1 MKFETIESK
10 TFIESP
16 KVPSLFS
23 APLLTSPN
31 GQATSHRYSTPTIS
45 FTAPD
50 LMSPQ
55 TPSFPLTP
63 PSQVLTAS
71 SIGSMTAG
79 ANAQFHGRS
88 FSSSTLATLSNPSSI
103 MPTSMSDLKLKRRA
117 PGRVQKLQAD
127 LYLLAGRL
135 PDAVST

>member
-1 MKFETIESK
+1 MKVETIESK

-23 APLLTSPN
+23 SPLTSPN
-31 GQATSHRYSTPTIS
+31 GPSHRYSTPTIS
-45 FTAPD
+45 FTD
-50 LMSPQ
+50 LTSPQ

-71 SIGSMTAG
+71 SIGNMTAG
-79 ANAQFHGRS
+79 ANAKDQYHTRS
-88 FSSSTLATLSNPSSI
+88 FSSSTLATLSNPSSM
-103 MPTSMSDLKLKRRA
+103 MPTSMSDLKLKRRT
-117 PGRVQKLQAD
+117 PGRVQKLLAD

-135 PDAVST
+135 PDAVSK